1 MNKRNY
7 DEMISNNI
15 IRYYKNKEIYYF
27 KDEKEELE
35 YFKYKNTIIKNNRL
49 ELKYKNEKEL
59 KDNIFYALGLVP
71 NNALFLYNDKYYLFL
86 KFDNNYQIVFAQ
98 EYDIKNKK
106 RLLKYILKP
115 NTIIKRILKNF

>member
-1 MNKRNY
+1 MNKRKY
-7 DEMISNNI
+7 DEMISDNI

-59 KDNIFYALGLVP
+59 KDNIFFSFF
-71 NNALFLYNDKYYLFL
+71 LFFSFQNCDNPVL
-86 KFDNNYQIVFAQ
+86 KCNQQ
-98 EYDIKNKK
+98 L
-106 RLLKYILKP
+106 R
-115 NTIIKRILKNF
+115 

>member
-7 DEMISNNI
+7 DEMISNNL
-15 IRYYKNKEIYYF
+15 IRYYKDKRIYYF
-27 KDEKEELE
+27 QNEKEELT
-35 YFKYKNTIIKNNRL
+35 YFKYKNKIIKKNKL
-49 ELKYKNEKEL
+49 ELKYKSEEEL
-59 KDNIFYALGLVP
+59 KENIFYALGLVP
-71 NNALFLYNDKYYLFL
+71 NNALFSYNDKYYLFL

>member
-1 MNKRNY
+1 MNKRKY
-7 DEMISNNI
+7 DEMISDNI

-71 NNALFLYNDKYYLFL
+71 NNALFSYNDKYYLFL

>member
-1 MNKRNY
+1 MNKRKY
-7 DEMISNNI
+7 DEMISDNI
-15 IRYYKNKEIYYF
+15 NRYYKNKEIYYF

-59 KDNIFYALGLVP
+59 KDNIIYALALAP
-71 NNALFLYNDKYYLFL
+71 NNTLFIYNDKYFLFL
-86 KFDNNYQIVFAQ
+86 KYDNNYQIVFAQ

-115 NTIIKRILKNF
+115 NIIIKRILQRV